1 MNRLGPHTMPIAPG
15 RVAAP
20 RRTPGGHRGK
30 IFTHVLVI
38 HLLILFGPI
47 GYLAFEN
54 WRNPPEEN
62 AFRVKIGGRE
72 LSHDWEVGPPERRPP
87 SPNPGTAAPEP
98 AAPEPAAPEPEVP
111 EPSPRVAEP
120 AAPKIAPPPRI
131 KEPAAPKV
139 KRTARQQ
146 AKPKTKPK
154 PKTRPKSSAKQ
165 SSRSTAKSRQSSS
178 RSRTSTRPRNVEEAQ
193 RQVYRPGNSGKI
205 GGGSNYNSAVPIGS
219 RDVGQAYGKPDH
231 RTPGGGAKDEFDMRY
246 GIRVGNYL
254 KYRWPQPPRS
264 LLGDRLPEVLIQ
276 LSIAADGRVTD
287 ARVLKPSG
295 VKAMD
300 ESIKRMLANLDRVP
314 TPPNGKVTFQLVM
327 RTE

>member
-1 MNRLGPHTMPIAPG
+1 M
-15 RVAAP
+15 
-20 RRTPGGHRGK
+20 
-30 IFTHVLVI
+30 
-38 HLLILFGPI
+38 
-47 GYLAFEN
+47 
-54 WRNPPEEN
+54 
-62 AFRVKIGGRE
+62 
-72 LSHDWEVGPPERRPP
+72 
-87 SPNPGTAAPEP
+87 
-98 AAPEPAAPEPEVP
+98 
-111 EPSPRVAEP
+111 
-120 AAPKIAPPPRI
+120 
-131 KEPAAPKV
+131 

-165 SSRSTAKSRQSSS
+165 SSRSTAKPKSSS

-254 KYRWPQPPRS
+254 KYRWTQPPRS

-300 ESIKRMLANLDRVP
+300 ESIKRLLANLDRVP

>member
-15 RVAAP
+15 RVSAP

-87 SPNPGTAAPEP
+87 SPNPGA

-165 SSRSTAKSRQSSS
+165 SSRSTAKPKSSS

-254 KYRWPQPPRS
+254 KYRWTQPPRS

>member
-87 SPNPGTAAPEP
+87 SPNPGAAAPEP
-98 AAPEPAAPEPEVP
+98 APQEPEVP
-111 EPSPRVAEP
+111 EPSPQVAEP
-120 AAPKIAPPPRI
+120 TAPKIAPPPRI
-131 KEPAAPKV
+131 REPATPKV
-139 KRTARQQ
+139 KRPARQQ
-146 AKPKTKPK
+146 AKPK
-154 PKTRPKSSAKQ
+154 PKSNAKQ
-165 SSRSTAKSRQSSS
+165 QSRSTAKPKQNASH
-178 RSRTSTRPRNVEEAQ
+178 SRTSTRPRNVAEAQ

-205 GGGSNYNSAVPIGS
+205 GGGSNYNAAVPIGS
-219 RDVGQAYGKPDH
+219 RDVGQAYGRPDH

-254 KYRWPQPPRS
+254 KYRWTQPPRS

-300 ESIKRMLANLDRVP
+300 ESIERMLAGLDRVP

>member
-1 MNRLGPHTMPIAPG
+1 MNRFGEHSMPIAPG
-15 RVAAP
+15 RLPAP
-20 RRTPGGHRGK
+20 RHTQGGNRGK

-38 HLLILFGPI
+38 HALILFGPI
-47 GYLAFEN
+47 GYIAFEN
-54 WRNPPEEN
+54 WRRPPEEN

-72 LSHDWEVGPPERRPP
+72 LSHDREVGMPERRPP
-87 SPNPGTAAPEP
+87 SPDPGEAAPEP
-98 AAPEPAAPEPEVP
+98 PAEPEVP
-111 EPSPRVAEP
+111 EPTPQVAEP
-120 AAPKIAPPPRI
+120 AVPKIAPPPRI
-131 KEPAAPKV
+131 REPAAQKV
-139 KRTARQQ
+139 KPKPRQQPKPKPKPKQQ
-146 AKPKTKPK
+146 AKPKPRQKPKQQAKTQTKPK
-154 PKTRPKSSAKQ
+154 QTGSS
-165 SSRSTAKSRQSSS
+165 
-178 RSRTSTRPRNVEEAQ
+178 RPRNIEEAQ
-193 RQVYRPGNSGKI
+193 RQVYRPGSSGKI
-205 GGGSNYNSAVPIGS
+205 GGGSNYNAAVPIGS

-246 GIRVGNYL
+246 GIRVGDYL
-254 KYRWPQPPRS
+254 KYRWTQPPRS

-300 ESIKRMLANLDRVP
+300 ESVERMLAALDRVP

>member
-87 SPNPGTAAPEP
+87 SPNPGA

-111 EPSPRVAEP
+111 EPAPRVAEP

-165 SSRSTAKSRQSSS
+165 SSRSTAKPKSSS

-254 KYRWPQPPRS
+254 KYRWTQPPRS
-264 LLGDRLPEVLIQ
+264 LLGGRLPEVLIQ

>member
-87 SPNPGTAAPEP
+87 SPNPGA

-111 EPSPRVAEP
+111 EPAPRVAEP

-165 SSRSTAKSRQSSS
+165 SSRSTAKPKSSS

-219 RDVGQAYGKPDH
+219 RDVGQAYGNPDH

-254 KYRWPQPPRS
+254 KYRWTQPPRS

-300 ESIKRMLANLDRVP
+300 ESIKRLLANLDRVP

>member
-87 SPNPGTAAPEP
+87 SPNPGA

-111 EPSPRVAEP
+111 EPAPRVAEP
-120 AAPKIAPPPRI
+120 AAPKIAPPHRI

-165 SSRSTAKSRQSSS
+165 SSRSTAKPKSSS

-254 KYRWPQPPRS
+254 KYRWTQPPRS

-300 ESIKRMLANLDRVP
+300 ESIKRLLANLDRVP

>member
-87 SPNPGTAAPEP
+87 SPNPGAAAPEP
-98 AAPEPAAPEPEVP
+98 APQEPEVP
-111 EPSPRVAEP
+111 EPSPQVAEP
-120 AAPKIAPPPRI
+120 TAPKIAPPPRI
-131 KEPAAPKV
+131 REPATPKV
-139 KRTARQQ
+139 KRPARQQ
-146 AKPKTKPK
+146 AKPKPKPK
-154 PKTRPKSSAKQ
+154 PKSNAKQ
-165 SSRSTAKSRQSSS
+165 QSRSTAKPKQNASH
-178 RSRTSTRPRNVEEAQ
+178 SRTSTRPRNVAEAQ

-205 GGGSNYNSAVPIGS
+205 GGGSNYNAAVPIGS
-219 RDVGQAYGKPDH
+219 RDVGQAYGRPDH

-254 KYRWPQPPRS
+254 KYRWIQPPRS

-300 ESIKRMLANLDRVP
+300 ESIERMLAGLDRVP

>member
-87 SPNPGTAAPEP
+87 SPNPGAAAPEP
-98 AAPEPAAPEPEVP
+98 APQEPEVP

-120 AAPKIAPPPRI
+120 TAPKIAPPPRI
-131 KEPAAPKV
+131 REPATPKV
-139 KRTARQQ
+139 KRPARQQ
-146 AKPKTKPK
+146 AKPKPKPK
-154 PKTRPKSSAKQ
+154 PKSNAKQ
-165 SSRSTAKSRQSSS
+165 QSRSTAKPKQNASH
-178 RSRTSTRPRNVEEAQ
+178 SRTSTRPRNVAEAQ

-205 GGGSNYNSAVPIGS
+205 GGGSNYNAAVPIGS
-219 RDVGQAYGKPDH
+219 RDVGQAYGRPDH

-254 KYRWPQPPRS
+254 KYRWIQPPRS

-300 ESIKRMLANLDRVP
+300 ESIKRLLANLDRVP

>member
-87 SPNPGTAAPEP
+87 SPNPGAAAPEP
-98 AAPEPAAPEPEVP
+98 APQEPEVP
-111 EPSPRVAEP
+111 EPSPQVAEP
-120 AAPKIAPPPRI
+120 TAPKIAPPPRI
-131 KEPAAPKV
+131 REPATPKV
-139 KRTARQQ
+139 KRPARQQ
-146 AKPKTKPK
+146 AKPKPKPK
-154 PKTRPKSSAKQ
+154 PKPKSNAKQ
-165 SSRSTAKSRQSSS
+165 QSRSTAKPKQNASH
-178 RSRTSTRPRNVEEAQ
+178 SRTSTRPRNVAEAQ

-205 GGGSNYNSAVPIGS
+205 GGGSNYNAAVPIGS

-231 RTPGGGAKDEFDMRY
+231 RTPGGGAKDEFDMCY

-254 KYRWPQPPRS
+254 KYRWTQPPRS
-264 LLGDRLPEVLIQ
+264 LLGGRLPEVLIQ

-300 ESIKRMLANLDRVP
+300 ESIERMLAGLDRVP

>member
-87 SPNPGTAAPEP
+87 SPNPGAAAPEP
-98 AAPEPAAPEPEVP
+98 APQEPEVP

-120 AAPKIAPPPRI
+120 TAPKIAPPPRI
-131 KEPAAPKV
+131 REPATPKV
-139 KRTARQQ
+139 KRPARQQ
-146 AKPKTKPK
+146 AKPKPK
-154 PKTRPKSSAKQ
+154 PKSNAKQ
-165 SSRSTAKSRQSSS
+165 QSRSTAKPKQNASH
-178 RSRTSTRPRNVEEAQ
+178 SRTSTRPRNVAEAQ

-205 GGGSNYNSAVPIGS
+205 GGGSNYNAAVPIGS
-219 RDVGQAYGKPDH
+219 RDVGQAYGRPDH

-254 KYRWPQPPRS
+254 KYRWTQPPRS
-264 LLGDRLPEVLIQ
+264 LLGGRLPEVLIQ

-300 ESIKRMLANLDRVP
+300 ESIERMLAGLDRVP

>member
-87 SPNPGTAAPEP
+87 SPNPGAAAPEP
-98 AAPEPAAPEPEVP
+98 APQEPEVP
-111 EPSPRVAEP
+111 EPSPQVAEP
-120 AAPKIAPPPRI
+120 TAPKIAPPPRI
-131 KEPAAPKV
+131 REPATPKV
-139 KRTARQQ
+139 KRPARQQ
-146 AKPKTKPK
+146 AKPKPKPK
-154 PKTRPKSSAKQ
+154 PKPKSNAKQ
-165 SSRSTAKSRQSSS
+165 QSRSTAKPKQNASH
-178 RSRTSTRPRNVEEAQ
+178 SRTSTRPRNVAEAQ

-205 GGGSNYNSAVPIGS
+205 GGGSNYNAAVPIGS
-219 RDVGQAYGKPDH
+219 RDVGQAYGRPDH

-254 KYRWPQPPRS
+254 KYRWTQPPRS

-300 ESIKRMLANLDRVP
+300 ESIERMLAGLDRVP

>member
-87 SPNPGTAAPEP
+87 SPNPGAAAPEP
-98 AAPEPAAPEPEVP
+98 APQEPEVP

-120 AAPKIAPPPRI
+120 TAPKIAPPPRI
-131 KEPAAPKV
+131 REPATPKV
-139 KRTARQQ
+139 KRPARQQ
-146 AKPKTKPK
+146 AKPKPKPK
-154 PKTRPKSSAKQ
+154 PKPKSNAKQ
-165 SSRSTAKSRQSSS
+165 QSRSTAKPKQNASH
-178 RSRTSTRPRNVEEAQ
+178 SRTSTRPRNVAEAQ

-205 GGGSNYNSAVPIGS
+205 GGGSNYNAAVPIGS
-219 RDVGQAYGKPDH
+219 RDVGQAYGRPDH

-254 KYRWPQPPRS
+254 KYRWIQPPRS

-300 ESIKRMLANLDRVP
+300 ESIERMLAGLDRVP

>member
-54 WRNPPEEN
+54 WRNSPEEN

-87 SPNPGTAAPEP
+87 SPNPGA

-165 SSRSTAKSRQSSS
+165 SSRSTAKPKSSS

-254 KYRWPQPPRS
+254 KYRWIQPPRS

-300 ESIKRMLANLDRVP
+300 ESIERMLAGLDRVP

>member
-87 SPNPGTAAPEP
+87 SPNPGA

-111 EPSPRVAEP
+111 EPAPRVAEP

-131 KEPAAPKV
+131 REPAAPKV

-165 SSRSTAKSRQSSS
+165 SSRSTAKPKSSS
-178 RSRTSTRPRNVEEAQ
+178 RSRTSTRPRNVAEAQ

-205 GGGSNYNSAVPIGS
+205 GGGSNYNAAVPIGS
-219 RDVGQAYGKPDH
+219 RDVGQAYGRPDH

-254 KYRWPQPPRS
+254 KYRWIQPPRS

-300 ESIKRMLANLDRVP
+300 ESIERMLAGLDRVP

>member
-87 SPNPGTAAPEP
+87 SPNPGAAAPEP
-98 AAPEPAAPEPEVP
+98 APQEPEVP
-111 EPSPRVAEP
+111 EPSPQVAEP
-120 AAPKIAPPPRI
+120 TAPKIAPPPRI

-165 SSRSTAKSRQSSS
+165 SSRSTAKPKSSS

-254 KYRWPQPPRS
+254 KYRWTQPPRS

-300 ESIKRMLANLDRVP
+300 ESIKRLLANLDRVP

>member
-87 SPNPGTAAPEP
+87 SPNPGA

-111 EPSPRVAEP
+111 EPAPRVAEP

-165 SSRSTAKSRQSSS
+165 SSRSTAKPKSSS

-254 KYRWPQPPRS
+254 KYRWIQPPRS

>member
-87 SPNPGTAAPEP
+87 SPNPGAAAPEP
-98 AAPEPAAPEPEVP
+98 APQEPEVP

-120 AAPKIAPPPRI
+120 TAPKIAPPPRI
-131 KEPAAPKV
+131 REPATPKV
-139 KRTARQQ
+139 KRPARQQ
-146 AKPKTKPK
+146 AKPKPKPK
-154 PKTRPKSSAKQ
+154 PKPKSNAKQ
-165 SSRSTAKSRQSSS
+165 QSRSTAKPKQNASH
-178 RSRTSTRPRNVEEAQ
+178 SRTSTRPRNVAEAQ

-205 GGGSNYNSAVPIGS
+205 GGGSNYNAAVPIGS
-219 RDVGQAYGKPDH
+219 RDVGQAYGRPDH

-254 KYRWPQPPRS
+254 KYRWTQPPRS
-264 LLGDRLPEVLIQ
+264 LLGGRLPEVLIQ

-300 ESIKRMLANLDRVP
+300 ESIERMLAGLDRVP

>member
-1 MNRLGPHTMPIAPG
+1 MNRLVPHTMPIAPG

-87 SPNPGTAAPEP
+87 SPNPGAAAPEP
-98 AAPEPAAPEPEVP
+98 APQEPEVP

-120 AAPKIAPPPRI
+120 TAPKIAPPPRI
-131 KEPAAPKV
+131 REPATPKV
-139 KRTARQQ
+139 KRPARQQ
-146 AKPKTKPK
+146 AKPKPKPK
-154 PKTRPKSSAKQ
+154 PKPKSNAKQ
-165 SSRSTAKSRQSSS
+165 QSRSTAKPKQNASH
-178 RSRTSTRPRNVEEAQ
+178 SRTSTRPRNVAEAQ

-205 GGGSNYNSAVPIGS
+205 GGGSNYNAAVPIGS
-219 RDVGQAYGKPDH
+219 RDVGQAYGRPDH

-254 KYRWPQPPRS
+254 KYRWTQPPRS

-300 ESIKRMLANLDRVP
+300 ESIERMLAGLDRVP

>member
-1 MNRLGPHTMPIAPG
+1 MNRFGEHSMPIAPG
-15 RVAAP
+15 RLPAP
-20 RRTPGGHRGK
+20 RHTQGGNRGK

-38 HLLILFGPI
+38 HALILFGPI
-47 GYLAFEN
+47 GYIAFEN
-54 WRNPPEEN
+54 WRRPPEEN

-72 LSHDWEVGPPERRPP
+72 LSHDREVGMPERRPP
-87 SPNPGTAAPEP
+87 SPDPGEAAPEP
-98 AAPEPAAPEPEVP
+98 PAEPEVP
-111 EPSPRVAEP
+111 EPTPQVAEP
-120 AAPKIAPPPRI
+120 AVPKIAPPPRI
-131 KEPAAPKV
+131 REPAAPKV
-139 KRTARQQ
+139 KPKPRQQPKPKPKPKQQ
-146 AKPKTKPK
+146 AKPKPRQKPKQQAKTQTKPK
-154 PKTRPKSSAKQ
+154 QTGSS
-165 SSRSTAKSRQSSS
+165 
-178 RSRTSTRPRNVEEAQ
+178 RPRNIEEAQ
-193 RQVYRPGNSGKI
+193 RQVYRPGSSGKI
-205 GGGSNYNSAVPIGS
+205 GGGSNYNAAVPIGS

-246 GIRVGNYL
+246 GIRVGDYL
-254 KYRWPQPPRS
+254 KYRWTQPPRS

-300 ESIKRMLANLDRVP
+300 ESVERMLAALDRVP

>member
-87 SPNPGTAAPEP
+87 SPNPGA

-165 SSRSTAKSRQSSS
+165 SSRSTAKPKSSS

-254 KYRWPQPPRS
+254 KYRWTQPPRS

>member
-87 SPNPGTAAPEP
+87 SPNPGA

-111 EPSPRVAEP
+111 EPAPRVAEP

-165 SSRSTAKSRQSSS
+165 SSRSTAKPKSSS
-178 RSRTSTRPRNVEEAQ
+178 RSRISTRPRNVEEAQ

-254 KYRWPQPPRS
+254 KYRWTQPPRS

-300 ESIKRMLANLDRVP
+300 ESIKRLLANLDRVP

>member
-87 SPNPGTAAPEP
+87 SPNPGA

-111 EPSPRVAEP
+111 EPSPQVAEP
-120 AAPKIAPPPRI
+120 TAPKIAPPPRI
-131 KEPAAPKV
+131 REPATPKV
-139 KRTARQQ
+139 KRPARQQ

-165 SSRSTAKSRQSSS
+165 SSRSTAKPKSSS

-254 KYRWPQPPRS
+254 KYRWTQPPRS

-300 ESIKRMLANLDRVP
+300 ESIKRLLANLDRVP

>member
-1 MNRLGPHTMPIAPG
+1 MPIASG

-87 SPNPGTAAPEP
+87 SPNPGAAAPEP
-98 AAPEPAAPEPEVP
+98 APQEPEVP
-111 EPSPRVAEP
+111 EPSPQVAEP
-120 AAPKIAPPPRI
+120 TAPKIAPPPRI
-131 KEPAAPKV
+131 REPATPKV
-139 KRTARQQ
+139 KRPARQQ
-146 AKPKTKPK
+146 AKPKPK
-154 PKTRPKSSAKQ
+154 PKSNAKQ
-165 SSRSTAKSRQSSS
+165 QSRSTAKPKQNASH
-178 RSRTSTRPRNVEEAQ
+178 SRTSTRPRNVAEAQ

-205 GGGSNYNSAVPIGS
+205 GGGSNYNAAVPIGS

-254 KYRWPQPPRS
+254 KYRWTQPPRS

-300 ESIKRMLANLDRVP
+300 ESIKRLLANLDRVP

>member
-87 SPNPGTAAPEP
+87 SPNPGAAAPEP
-98 AAPEPAAPEPEVP
+98 APQEPEVP
-111 EPSPRVAEP
+111 EPSPQVAEP
-120 AAPKIAPPPRI
+120 TAPKIAPPPRI
-131 KEPAAPKV
+131 REPATPKV
-139 KRTARQQ
+139 KRPARQQ
-146 AKPKTKPK
+146 AKPKPK
-154 PKTRPKSSAKQ
+154 PKSNAKQ
-165 SSRSTAKSRQSSS
+165 QSRSTAKPKQNASH
-178 RSRTSTRPRNVEEAQ
+178 SRTSTRPRNVAEAQ

-205 GGGSNYNSAVPIGS
+205 GGGSNYNAAVPIGS
-219 RDVGQAYGKPDH
+219 RDVGQAYGRPDH

-254 KYRWPQPPRS
+254 KYRWTQPPRS

-300 ESIKRMLANLDRVP
+300 ESIERMLAGLDRVP

>member
-87 SPNPGTAAPEP
+87 SPNPGA

-111 EPSPRVAEP
+111 EPAPRVAEP

-165 SSRSTAKSRQSSS
+165 SSRSTAKPKSSS

-254 KYRWPQPPRS
+254 KYRWTQPPRS
-264 LLGDRLPEVLIQ
+264 LLGDQLPEVLIQ

-300 ESIKRMLANLDRVP
+300 ESIKRLLANLDRVP

>member
-87 SPNPGTAAPEP
+87 SPNPGA

-111 EPSPRVAEP
+111 EPAPRVAEP
-120 AAPKIAPPPRI
+120 AAPKIASPPRI

-165 SSRSTAKSRQSSS
+165 SSRSTAKPKSSS

-246 GIRVGNYL
+246 GIRLGNYL
-254 KYRWPQPPRS
+254 KYRWIQPPRS

-300 ESIKRMLANLDRVP
+300 ESIKRLLANLDRVP

>member
-87 SPNPGTAAPEP
+87 SPNPGAAAPEP
-98 AAPEPAAPEPEVP
+98 APQEPEVP

-120 AAPKIAPPPRI
+120 TAPKIAPPPRI
-131 KEPAAPKV
+131 REPATPKV
-139 KRTARQQ
+139 KRPARQQ
-146 AKPKTKPK
+146 AKPKPK
-154 PKTRPKSSAKQ
+154 PKSNAKQ
-165 SSRSTAKSRQSSS
+165 QSRSTAKPKQNASH
-178 RSRTSTRPRNVEEAQ
+178 SRTSTRPRNVAEAQ

-205 GGGSNYNSAVPIGS
+205 GGGSNYNAAVPIGS
-219 RDVGQAYGKPDH
+219 RDVGQAYGRPDH

-254 KYRWPQPPRS
+254 KYRWIQPPRS

-300 ESIKRMLANLDRVP
+300 ESIERMLAGLDRVP

>member
-87 SPNPGTAAPEP
+87 SPNPGAAAPEP
-98 AAPEPAAPEPEVP
+98 APQEPEVP

-120 AAPKIAPPPRI
+120 TAPKIAPPPRI
-131 KEPAAPKV
+131 REPATPKV
-139 KRTARQQ
+139 KRPARQQ
-146 AKPKTKPK
+146 AKPKPKPK
-154 PKTRPKSSAKQ
+154 PKSNAKQ
-165 SSRSTAKSRQSSS
+165 QSRSTAKPKQNASH
-178 RSRTSTRPRNVEEAQ
+178 SRTSTRPRNVAEAQ

-205 GGGSNYNSAVPIGS
+205 GGGSNYNAAVPIGS
-219 RDVGQAYGKPDH
+219 RDVGQAYGRPDH

-254 KYRWPQPPRS
+254 KYRWTQPPRS
-264 LLGDRLPEVLIQ
+264 LLGGRLPEVLIQ

-300 ESIKRMLANLDRVP
+300 ESIERMLAGLDRVP

>member
-87 SPNPGTAAPEP
+87 SPNPGA

-165 SSRSTAKSRQSSS
+165 SSRSTAKPKSSS

-254 KYRWPQPPRS
+254 KYRWIQPPRS

>member
-1 MNRLGPHTMPIAPG
+1 MPIAPG

-87 SPNPGTAAPEP
+87 SPNPGA

-111 EPSPRVAEP
+111 EPAPRVAEP

-165 SSRSTAKSRQSSS
+165 SSRSTAKPKSSS

-254 KYRWPQPPRS
+254 KYRWTQPPRS

-300 ESIKRMLANLDRVP
+300 ESIKRLLANLDRVP

>member
-87 SPNPGTAAPEP
+87 SPNPGA

-111 EPSPRVAEP
+111 EPAPRVAEP

-165 SSRSTAKSRQSSS
+165 SSRSTAKPKSSS

-254 KYRWPQPPRS
+254 KYRWIQPPRS

-300 ESIKRMLANLDRVP
+300 ESIKRLLANLDRVP

>member
-87 SPNPGTAAPEP
+87 SPNPGAAAPEP
-98 AAPEPAAPEPEVP
+98 APQEPEVP
-111 EPSPRVAEP
+111 EPAPRVAEP

-165 SSRSTAKSRQSSS
+165 SSRSTAKPKSSS

-254 KYRWPQPPRS
+254 KYRWTQPPRS

-300 ESIKRMLANLDRVP
+300 ESIKRLLANLDRVP

>member
-87 SPNPGTAAPEP
+87 SPNPGA

-111 EPSPRVAEP
+111 EPAPRVAEP

-131 KEPAAPKV
+131 REPAAPKV

-165 SSRSTAKSRQSSS
+165 SSRSTAKPKSSS

-254 KYRWPQPPRS
+254 KYRWTQPPRS

-300 ESIKRMLANLDRVP
+300 ESIKRLLANLDRVP

>member
-87 SPNPGTAAPEP
+87 SPNPGAAAPEP
-98 AAPEPAAPEPEVP
+98 APQEPEVP

-120 AAPKIAPPPRI
+120 TAPKIAPPPRI
-131 KEPAAPKV
+131 REPATPKV
-139 KRTARQQ
+139 KRPARQQ
-146 AKPKTKPK
+146 AKPKPK
-154 PKTRPKSSAKQ
+154 PKSNAKQ
-165 SSRSTAKSRQSSS
+165 QSRSTAKPKQNASH
-178 RSRTSTRPRNVEEAQ
+178 SRTSTRPRNVAEAQ

-205 GGGSNYNSAVPIGS
+205 GGGSNYNAAVPIGS
-219 RDVGQAYGKPDH
+219 RDVGQAYGRPDH

-254 KYRWPQPPRS
+254 KYRWTQPPRS

-300 ESIKRMLANLDRVP
+300 ESIERMLAGLDRVP

>member
-87 SPNPGTAAPEP
+87 SPNPGA

-111 EPSPRVAEP
+111 EPAPRVAEP

-165 SSRSTAKSRQSSS
+165 SSRSTAKPRQSSS
-178 RSRTSTRPRNVEEAQ
+178 RSRTSTRPRNVAEAQ

-205 GGGSNYNSAVPIGS
+205 GGGSNYNAAVPIGS
-219 RDVGQAYGKPDH
+219 RDVGQAYGRPDH

-254 KYRWPQPPRS
+254 KYRWIQPPRS

-300 ESIKRMLANLDRVP
+300 ESIKRLLANLDRVP

>member
-87 SPNPGTAAPEP
+87 SPNPGAAAPEP
-98 AAPEPAAPEPEVP
+98 APQEPEVP
-111 EPSPRVAEP
+111 EPSPQVAEP
-120 AAPKIAPPPRI
+120 TAPKIAPPPRI
-131 KEPAAPKV
+131 REPATPKV
-139 KRTARQQ
+139 KRPARQQ
-146 AKPKTKPK
+146 AKPKPKPK
-154 PKTRPKSSAKQ
+154 PKPKSNAKQ
-165 SSRSTAKSRQSSS
+165 QSRSTAKPKQNASH
-178 RSRTSTRPRNVEEAQ
+178 SRTSTRPRNVAEAQ

-205 GGGSNYNSAVPIGS
+205 GGGSNYNAAVPIGS
-219 RDVGQAYGKPDH
+219 RDVGQAYGRPDH

-254 KYRWPQPPRS
+254 KYRWTQPPRS
-264 LLGDRLPEVLIQ
+264 LLGGRLPEVLIQ

-300 ESIKRMLANLDRVP
+300 ESIERMLAGLVRVP

-327 RTE
+327 RTV